1 MQLKSYKYQFKL
13 LSQVLTGAPAGGQI
27 ILSTAGGQ
35 GPIGASNIV
44 MHTGSCG
51 LTNFYDFSIGVNF
64 RLKDIVNYATFAS
77 MYDAYKIGKVGLEL
91 SYLNNVASQQVAGFM
106 PTSYMYWDQDDATPP
121 PSLSSIQGKQ
131 GVKIRQFGQGSK
143 ITQRFSCR
151 PVTAGF
157 VQSSAGTA
165 NALIANKSQ
174 WLDCLNPDVNHYAI
188 KIFITDLYLPVTTT
202 SNQAFKFQ
210 WTYNVAFR
218 SPLLTS

>member
-13 LSQVLTGAPAGGQI
+13 TSQVLVS
-27 ILSTAGGQ
+27 STAGGALVQ
-35 GPIGASNIV
+35 STSGGLAPIGGSSIV
-44 MHTGSCG
+44 MHSGSCG
-51 LTNFYDFSIGVNF
+51 LTNFFDVAIAVSF

-106 PTSYMYWDQDDATPP
+106 PTSYMYWDQDDSTPP
-121 PSLSSIQGKQ
+121 PSLSTIQGKQ

-202 SNQAFKFQ
+202 CLPIF
-210 WTYNVAFR
+210 V
-218 SPLLTS
+218 